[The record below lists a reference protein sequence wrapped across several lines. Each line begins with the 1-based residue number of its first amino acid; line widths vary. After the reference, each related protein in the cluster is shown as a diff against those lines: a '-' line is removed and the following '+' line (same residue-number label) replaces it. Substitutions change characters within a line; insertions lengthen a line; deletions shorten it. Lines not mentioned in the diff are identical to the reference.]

1 MRKTHTWPSSLACAA
16 AILAAPVALRAQT
29 AAPGASA
36 SNIDTLEEV
45 IVTAERRPE
54 ELRNT
59 PVAVTVVN
67 AQQLA
72 DQHVYNIAQLA
83 QTAPSLEIIQ
93 AFGGPG
99 GGGQIRGLGTQS
111 FTRSAEGAV
120 GIVVDG
126 ISQGNVNVS
135 DLFDIQHIEVLEGP
149 QGTLF
154 GLTSSAGV
162 INIVTNA
169 PDPSGF
175 HTVWHADYANK
186 GTAGSEFGQE
196 TVQGVVNIP
205 LTEISALRVS
215 GSIDDNR
222 GVQHNNF
229 TGQDRKSVV

>member
-1 MRKTHTWPSSLACAA
+1 MRKTHTWPSGLACAA
-16 AILAAPVALRAQT
+16 AILAAPVAVQAQT
-29 AAPGASA
+29 PAPGASA
-36 SNIDTLEEV
+36 SSNDILEEV

-120 GIVVDG
+120 GVVVDG
-126 ISQGNVNVS
+126 ISQGDLKISN
-135 DLFDIQHIEVLEGP
+135 LFDIQHVEV
-149 QGTLF
+149 
-154 GLTSSAGV
+154 
-162 INIVTNA
+162 
-169 PDPSGF
+169 
-175 HTVWHADYANK
+175 
-186 GTAGSEFGQE
+186 
-196 TVQGVVNIP
+196 
-205 LTEISALRVS
+205 
-215 GSIDDNR
+215 
-222 GVQHNNF
+222 
-229 TGQDRKSVV
+229 